1 MVLHSGFA
9 QGLCTRPL
17 HEAFARWLLHEGFP
31 AGRGSVA
38 LHAGM
43 MIRPRTEGLDVTFN
57 VSHSHTW
64 LHYVR
69 ALHAFL
75 ERECTGGE
83 MGGHSAYWEGLGGM
97 WSILGGTG
105 RPLMQTGRSQGP
117 YWEALGGPKVHTGS
131 TGRPQSPYWEA
142 LGGTGRSQG
151 PYWEALGGT

>member
-105 RPLMQTGRSQGP
+105 RPLMQTGRHWEVPRSILGGTGRDVVHTGRDWEGHSP
-117 YWEALGGPKVHTGS
+117 YWEALGGP
-131 TGRPQSPYWEA
+131 
-142 LGGTGRSQG
+142 
-151 PYWEALGGT
+151 